1 MLNSDCQATNPENL
15 NQVIWKTT
23 GQTADDYGVTPQTIR
38 RWINNGKFEHVKRTD
53 GGHYRVGIVPAAEQ
67 HFGYARVSSRKQK
80 SSLEEQKR
88 QLKKAHPKIEVFA
101 DIGSGFNFKR
111 KGFVALLER
120 AMSGVA
126 IHVVVSN
133 TDRLSRVGVEFV
145 RAIFERS
152 GGSVTALNKSSESP
166 DQFSTEVLVGFITS
180 FCNAYY
186 GRRSAK
192 VKRSKSKDKAL
203 SNGSKQVV

>member
-1 MLNSDCQATNPENL
+1 ML
-15 NQVIWKTT
+15 WKTT
-23 GQTADDYGVTPQTIR
+23 GQIANDYGVTPQTIR
-38 RWINNGKFEHVKRTD
+38 RWIASGEFEHVKRTE
-53 GGHYRVGIVPAAEQ
+53 GGHYRIGIVPATEQ
-67 HFGYARVSSRKQK
+67 RVGYARVSSRKQK

-88 QLKKAHPKIEVFA
+88 QLKKAYPKIEILA

-126 IHVVVSN
+126 VHVVVSN
-133 TDRLSRVGVEFV
+133 NDRLSRVGLEFV
-145 RAIFERS
+145 RAILERA
-152 GGSVTALNKSSESP
+152 GGSVTALNKSCESP

-192 VKRSKSKDKAL
+192 VKRSKSEDKAL
-203 SNGSKQVV
+203 SHGPAQVV

>member
-1 MLNSDCQATNPENL
+1 LR
-15 NQVIWKTT
+15 I
-23 GQTADDYGVTPQTIR
+23 
-38 RWINNGKFEHVKRTD
+38 
-53 GGHYRVGIVPAAEQ
+53 
-67 HFGYARVSSRKQK
+67 GYARVSSRKQR

-88 QLKKAHPKIEVFA
+88 QLKKAFPKVEVFA
-101 DIGSGFNFKR
+101 DIGSGSNFKR
-111 KGFVALLER
+111 KGFVTLLER
-120 AMSGVA
+120 AMSGIA

-133 TDRLSRVGVEFV
+133 NDRLSRVGLEFI

-152 GGSVTALNKSSESP
+152 GGSVTALNKSSERP
-166 DQFSTEVLVGFITS
+166 DQFSADVLVGFITS

-203 SNGSKQVV
+203 SNGLAQVV

>member
-1 MLNSDCQATNPENL
+1 M
-15 NQVIWKTT
+15 IWKTT
-23 GQTADDYGVTPQTIR
+23 GQIANDYGVSPQTIR
-38 RWINNGKFEHVKRTD
+38 RWIGKGEFDHVKRTE
-53 GGHYRVGIVPAAEQ
+53 GGHYRIGIVPDVEQ
-67 HFGYARVSSRKQK
+67 RVGYARVSSRKQK

-88 QLKKAHPKIEVFA
+88 QLKKAYPKIEVFA

-111 KGFVALLER
+111 KGFVTLLER
-120 AMSGVA
+120 AMSGIA

-133 TDRLSRVGVEFV
+133 GDRLSRVGLEFF

-152 GGSVTALNKSSESP
+152 GGSVTALNKSSDSP
-166 DQFSTEVLVGFITS
+166 DQFSTEVLVGFITC

-192 VKRSKSKDKAL
+192 IKRSKSKDKAL
-203 SNGSKQVV
+203 SHGSKQVV